1 MFSKKQFS
9 VIGLIFLATTNLIGQ
24 EYKVDFP
31 CKPEAEIITTH
42 HEEFG
47 TLVRY
52 VDLCGE
58 DYPNLGYSFSR
69 TTYNEGD
76 VNTDDFDT
84 AIVLLL
90 ETMNNSADNVSGKLL
105 TNFIENFKGI
115 PSIRYKVSIR
125 DGKYIIAN
133 RLLLIDDTIYHLSVS
148 MKSEFVFNEK
158 SIKFL
163 NSFHLGY

>member
-1 MFSKKQFS
+1 
-9 VIGLIFLATTNLIGQ
+9 
-24 EYKVDFP
+24 
-31 CKPEAEIITTH
+31 
-42 HEEFG
+42 
-47 TLVRY
+47 
-52 VDLCGE
+52 
-58 DYPNLGYSFSR
+58 
-69 TTYNEGD
+69 
-76 VNTDDFDT
+76 
-84 AIVLLL
+84 
-90 ETMNNSADNVSGKLL
+90 MNNSADNVSGKLL